1 MAAEEMTQ
9 PEDIASLCA
18 ELLTLPN
25 RAVPFEL
32 ALNCSLER

>member
-1 MAAEEMTQ
+1 
-9 PEDIASLCA
+9 LCA